1 MALKVCFVGK
11 YPPIQ
16 GGVSAQSYWMVR
28 GLAERGHEVSVVTN
42 AFEVEPRFRMS
53 FSPSDMEK
61 LEFTDDA
68 EGGKVRL
75 YTPQPFTPAQMAH
88 IPRSNPFVSKLAGL
102 AADVIR
108 QNDCDVI
115 FAYYY
120 EPYAMAAALAAQWTG
135 RPYLV
140 KHAGSDLDRLFAS
153 PEIAV
158 AYTEMLK
165 GAAAVVTQP
174 RLAGRFLS
182 LGVEAQAL
190 CRDTAFGL
198 PITDFHSDN
207 KPTQDPFTVGMYGK
221 IGWAKG
227 TFDLI
232 SAMGHLKS
240 SGRRVRLKLMIGE
253 AQAQLIRDAVADA
266 DIADDIEILELV
278 PNWRVPDFI
287 RSCDAVCFL
296 ERDFPVA
303 IHGPIVPREILACG
317 ASLILSGE
325 IARNQLSR
333 LQLEAGREVIVVDD
347 PKQTETLASAIADL
361 MDNPGKAARIGAA
374 GNCVSRVI
382 ESQPDMPGHW
392 ERVLS
397 ALVNG
402 DPLADDLRLL
412 DDDPVAQAMTLIP
425 ELMPALAEAVP
436 DIVDGFAAPAAGA
449 TPHDIACAFCRHIET
464 QAGGEIASALHALSI
479 LCAVRVRLLSEPPQP
494 TPGWCSLLPEDDASL
509 IDRMIGSA
517 PSCEI
522 VRVDVDVSG
531 PLCRPTTEG
540 ADFYDAL
547 RAAPASKTCFMI
559 TCGPNKSVRE
569 MRVSPDLADLL
580 ESISDGIRVGDLL
593 DARAANDAQLE
604 QTLMTTIRQLWTRG
618 AIQVIAPQDPGQRH
632 QLPRTLD
639 G

>member
-1 MALKVCFVGK
+1 MVLKVCFVGK

-53 FSPSDMEK
+53 LSPSDMEN
-61 LEFTDDA
+61 LEFTDTA
-68 EGGKVRL
+68 KGGKVRL
-75 YTPQPFTPAQMAH
+75 YTPQPFTSAQMAH

-108 QNDCDVI
+108 KNDCDVI

-120 EPYAMAAALAAQWTG
+120 EPYGMAAALSAQWTG
-135 RPYLV
+135 RPFLI

-165 GAAAVVTQP
+165 GAAVVVTQP

-182 LGVEAQAL
+182 LGVTAQAL

-198 PITDFHSDN
+198 PIKVFHSDN
-207 KPTQDPFTVGMYGK
+207 EPTQRPFTVGMYGK

-240 SGRRVRLKLMIGE
+240 SGRRVRLKMMIGA
-253 AQAQLIRDAVADA
+253 AQAQMIRGAVADA
-266 DIADDIEILELV
+266 DVADDIEILELV

-287 RSCDAVCFL
+287 RGCDAVCFL

-317 ASLILSGE
+317 ACLILSGD

-333 LQLEAGREVIVVDD
+333 LQLEAGHEVVVVDD

-361 MDNPGKAARIGAA
+361 MDSPGKAARIGAA
-374 GNCVSRVI
+374 GNRVSQAI
-382 ESQPDMPGHW
+382 ENQPDMPGHW
-392 ERVLS
+392 ERVLTGV
-397 ALVNG
+397 LKG

-412 DDDPVAQAMTLIP
+412 EDDPVAQAMTLIP

-436 DIVDGFAAPAAGA
+436 NIVDGFTAPAADA
-449 TPHDIACAFCRHIET
+449 TPPDIVCAFCRHIDL
-464 QAGGEIASALHALSI
+464 QAEGEIASALRALSI
-479 LCAVRVRLLSEPPQP
+479 LCAVRVRLLSEPTRPA
-494 TPGWCSLLPEDDASL
+494 PGWCNLLPEHEAAL
-509 IDRMIGSA
+509 MDRTIGPA
-517 PSCEI
+517 PCCEI
-522 VRVDVDVSG
+522 VWVDVDVSG
-531 PLCRPTTEG
+531 PLSRPTTEG
-540 ADFYDAL
+540 EAFCDAL
-547 RAAPASKTCFMI
+547 RAAPPSKTCFMI

-569 MRVSPDLADLL
+569 MRISPDLADLL
-580 ESISDGIRVGDLL
+580 EGLGDGIRVGDLL
-593 DARAANDAQLE
+593 HARAANDAELK
-604 QTLMTTIRQLWTRG
+604 QTLMAAIRQLWTRG
-618 AIQVIAPQDPGQRH
+618 AIQVTTPQDRAQRH
-632 QLPRTLD
+632 LLPRTQD